1 MPKETG
7 QSGRLKEIG
16 LRGRLTR
23 QVNEAGYFFYIQQAG
38 IPIRQGIMISFPI

>member
-23 QVNEAGYFFYIQQAG
+23 
-38 IPIRQGIMISFPI
+38 